1 MAGGDECN
9 PCQACPVSVRAIL
22 RFYKMTTRS
31 DQAKESNASPHAA
44 VISTPAAMRRISHM
58 RRGSRLGAAV
68 SGASGC
74 AVVVCVVG

>member
-9 PCQACPVSVRAIL
+9 PREKRPVAVRAIL
-22 RFYKMTTRS
+22 RVYKMTATS
-31 DQAKESNASPHAA
+31 DQAKETNASPHAA
-44 VISTPAAMRRISHM
+44 VISTPAAMRRTSHM
-58 RRGSRLGAAV
+58 RRGSRLGARE